1 MNSEAEDGQ
10 PFMSKV
16 ISGMSMS
23 LDGFIT
29 APEDTREEPLGVGG
43 RRLHRWVE
51 EMNETDTKVLAE
63 MVENLGA
70 IVMGRHSY
78 DVCEGDGGWGDGGP
92 AGKIPCFVLT
102 HRPPDPADV
111 VAPDVF
117 TFVTD
122 GIESAI
128 ARAKA
133 TAGGKHVGVH
143 GATPAQQALNAGL
156 LDEIH
161 IMLVPVLLGAGKRL
175 FDHVGGPVELR
186 RTWSLESSDITHLRF
201 EVVK

>member
-1 MNSEAEDGQ
+1 
-10 PFMSKV
+10 MSKV

-29 APEDTREEPLGVGG
+29 APDDTRENPLGVGG
-43 RRLHRWVE
+43 RRLHQWLLDI
-51 EMNETDTKVLAE
+51 NDTDAKVLDD
-63 MVENLGA
+63 MTQSIGA
-70 IVMGRHSY
+70 VVMGRHSY

-92 AGKIPCFVLT
+92 VGKTPCFVLT
-102 HRPPDPADV
+102 HRPPDPKDV

-133 TAGGKHVGVH
+133 AAGAKDVGVH
-143 GATPAQQALNAGL
+143 GATAAQQALNAEL
-156 LDEIH
+156 LDGIH
-161 IMLVPVLLGAGKRL
+161 IMLVPVLLGSGKRL

-186 RTWSLESSDITHLRF
+186 RTWTVASEDITHLCF
-201 EVVK
+201 DVVKQP

>member
-1 MNSEAEDGQ
+1 
-10 PFMSKV
+10 
-16 ISGMSMS
+16 MSMS

-29 APEDTREEPLGVGG
+29 APDDTRENPLGVGG
-43 RRLHRWVE
+43 ERLHAWLRDLG
-51 EMNETDTKVLAE
+51 ETDAKVLDD
-63 MVENLGA
+63 MIRSVGA
-70 IVMGRHSY
+70 VVMGRHSY

-92 AGKIPCFVLT
+92 VGKTPCFVLT
-102 HRPPDPADV
+102 HLPPDPADV

-133 TAGGKHVGVH
+133 AAGSGDVGVH
-143 GATPAQQALNAGL
+143 GATAARQALNAGL

-186 RTWSLESSDITHLRF
+186 RTWSVASPDVTHLRF
-201 EVVK
+201 EVVKGSEGRGHVRAAKGA